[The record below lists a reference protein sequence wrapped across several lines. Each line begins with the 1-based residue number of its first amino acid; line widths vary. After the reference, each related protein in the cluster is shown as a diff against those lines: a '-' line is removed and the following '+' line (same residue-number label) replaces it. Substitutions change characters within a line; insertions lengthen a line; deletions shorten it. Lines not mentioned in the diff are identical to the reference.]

1 MWNEETNLTLKHH
14 MIIGAALA
22 LFILIPFIP
31 LAAQPS
37 QVSSV
42 LGGSSE
48 IAQSYSWTVFD
59 ENMNVTTFASP
70 DGSRDELWHFL
81 NSAKDSIYV
90 EIYGINNPYLL
101 DLIHE
106 IHDTKPSLEMKFLI
120 GADSFGYTQENNY
133 VANNLTLLGYTVKW
147 TSGTDFTY
155 AHQKFVI
162 IDNKTTIVHS
172 GNWAKTSFP
181 EDGKKAN
188 REWSIAMTSTS
199 VTAYYR
205 SVFDGDWHNG
215 TLYNAGTDGT
225 GDPLVYTEA
234 SSTYPRPFAQA
245 GTFSGDM
252 QVIPVFS
259 PDTSLEGI
267 LYCINNAQATLDI
280 QIPYFTNV
288 GDGGSVDTIINA
300 ILAAHSRGVTV
311 RVITQDTYDYAQAES
326 IFIQHNI
333 PVALQDT
340 RWFTE
345 EHNKGIIVD
354 GRIVL
359 VSSINYSDGSI
370 EENREAGVII
380 QNAAV
385 AQWYQQVY
393 DFDWG
398 MADFDAMDSVNV
410 YWKPNIPPSTSEI
423 NVTVFAHM
431 LNRSANVDDVEL
443 DVRINEGSWTNTSI
457 IDNKYLSVEAYNESY
472 FHVIAPQA
480 DMTNITVVG
489 RILVGS
495 TWHTGVPMV
504 IRVRN
509 SIAPP
514 ITTTTTTTTETTPTT
529 ATGATTIDPLAQFLA
544 DFGIWIAVIVIA
556 AVCGGGGTVAYKK
569 GMLTGT
575 SKKSTTK
582 TKKSRK
588 SK

>member
-1 MWNEETNLTLKHH
+1 MTKNHH
-14 MIIGAALA
+14 MIIGAAFA
-22 LFILIPFIP
+22 LLMLIPFFP
-31 LAAQPS
+31 LATQLS
-37 QVSSV
+37 QVAAV
-42 LGGSSE
+42 PGGSSTT
-48 IAQSYSWTVFD
+48 AQSYSWTDFD
-59 ENMNVTTFASP
+59 VNMNVTTFVSP

-81 NSAKDSIYV
+81 NSAKESIYV
-90 EIYGINNPYLL
+90 EIFGINNPYLL

-106 IHDTKPSLEMKFLI
+106 IHDTKPSIQMKFLLGEGSI
-120 GADSFGYTQENNY
+120 GYYSENDY
-133 VANNLTLLGYTVKW
+133 VANNLTLLGYPVKW
-147 TSGTDFTY
+147 TSATDFIY

-188 REWSIAMTSTS
+188 REWSIAMTNTA

-225 GDPLVYTEA
+225 GAPLSYTEA

-252 QVIPVFS
+252 KVIPVFS

-267 LYCINNAQATLDI
+267 LYCINSAQATLDI

-288 GDGGSVDTIINA
+288 GEGGSVDAIINA
-300 ILAAHSRGVTV
+300 ILAAHARGVTV
-311 RVITQDTYDYAQAES
+311 RVITEDAYDYAQVES

-333 PVALQDT
+333 PIALQDT
-340 RWFTE
+340 RWFTA

-359 VSSINYSDGSI
+359 ISSINYSDGSI
-370 EENREAGVII
+370 DKNREAGVII
-380 QNAAV
+380 QNDEV

-393 DFDWG
+393 NFDWG
-398 MADFDAMDSVNV
+398 MADSDAMDSINV
-410 YWKPNIPPSTSEI
+410 YWEPNIPTSTSEI
-423 NVTVFAHM
+423 NVTIFAHM
-431 LNRSANVDDVEL
+431 LNRSANVDGVEL
-443 DVRINEGSWTNTSI
+443 DVKINQGSWTNTSI
-457 IDNKYLSVEAYNESY
+457 IDNVYLSVESEMENY
-472 FHVIAPQA
+472 FYVISPQA

-489 RILVGS
+489 RVLVGS

-509 SIAPP
+509 SIATPTT
-514 ITTTTTTTTETTPTT
+514 TTTTTTTTETTPTT
-529 ATGATTIDPLAQFLA
+529 TTGTTTIDPLAQFLA
-544 DFGIWIAVIVIA
+544 DFGIWIVVIVIGI
-556 AVCGGGGTVAYKK
+556 VCGGGGTVAYKK
-569 GMLTGT
+569 GMLSGS
-575 SKKSTTK
+575 SKKRKKSSRS
-582 TKKSRK
+582 KSRK
-588 SK
+588 